1 MKQGSEIIRAR
12 FRPELCPNHGVVLR
26 LICRNLRVSCTPLIQ
41 SREAG
46 KDAFKL
52 LYASPCGPVAY
63 FGAYGRPI
71 IPDVNDLAFVGEVF
85 FYPWISMTCSSP
97 PATAS
102 CPRSIPGRSHV
113 AGWKS

>member
-1 MKQGSEIIRAR
+1 MKQGSEIIRAH

-52 LYASPCGPVAY
+52 LYASPRGPVAY

-71 IPDVNDLAFVGEVF
+71 IPDVNDLAIVGEVF
-85 FYPWISMTCSSP
+85 FCPWISKTSSSP

-102 CPRSIPGRSHV
+102 CHRPIAGRSRV
-113 AGWKS
+113 AGMQS